1 LKSVEPEDLIKFGLI
16 PEFVGRLPVLATLEE
31 LNEEAL
37 MQILIEPKNSLVK
50 QYKKIFSME
59 GADLDIRTD
68 ALLAIA
74 RKSLNRKTGARGLR
88 SIIESVL
95 LDVMYDLPSA
105 KNVEKVVVDE
115 SSVVE
120 GTKPLLIYSEQED
133 SAA

>member
-1 LKSVEPEDLIKFGLI
+1 
-16 PEFVGRLPVLATLEE
+16 
-31 LNEEAL
+31 

>member
-1 LKSVEPEDLIKFGLI
+1 MI

-74 RKSLNRKTGARGLR
+74 KKSLNRKTGARGLR

>member
-1 LKSVEPEDLIKFGLI
+1 
-16 PEFVGRLPVLATLEE
+16 
-31 LNEEAL
+31 

-74 RKSLNRKTGARGLR
+74 KKSLNRKTGARGLR

>member
-1 LKSVEPEDLIKFGLI
+1 
-16 PEFVGRLPVLATLEE
+16 
-31 LNEEAL
+31 
-37 MQILIEPKNSLVK
+37 
-50 QYKKIFSME
+50 ME